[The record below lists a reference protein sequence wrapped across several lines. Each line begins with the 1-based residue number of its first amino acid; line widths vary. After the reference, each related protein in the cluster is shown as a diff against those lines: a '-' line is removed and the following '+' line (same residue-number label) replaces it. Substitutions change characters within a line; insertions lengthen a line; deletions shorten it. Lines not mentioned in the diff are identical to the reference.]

1 MIISKISGGLG
12 NQMFQYAAGH
22 SVASK
27 LKTEHCLDIRA
38 YETDRV
44 RSFGLDRLN
53 ISASIA
59 PQEILPPAKHQSLLR
74 YAIWKSLRLKPK
86 LLKEHK
92 FNFDAIERNFKGAS
106 YLSGHWFSEEYFQN
120 FAAELREE
128 FRLTGE
134 FSDYGSNILRAIKKS
149 TAISIHIRRGDYVD
163 SDYWRSKL
171 GTCSIGYY
179 HKGLEYIRS
188 KIDVEFG
195 IFVFSDDI
203 DWASDNFKTGE
214 KTTFVSNSE
223 STGPHEDLM
232 LMASCK
238 HHIIANSTFSWW
250 GAWLDAR
257 FDKIVICPYPFYDDK
272 SARCITP
279 ASWKALPRS
288 A

>member
-27 LKTEHCLDIRA
+27 LKAKHCLDIRS

-44 RSFGLDRLN
+44 RSFELDKFN
-53 ISASIA
+53 ISARIA
-59 PQEILPPAKHQSLLR
+59 PKEILPPAKHESLFR
-74 YAIWKSLRLKPK
+74 YALWKSLRLKPK
-86 LLKEHK
+86 LFKEHK
-92 FNFDAIERNFKGAS
+92 FSFDDIERRFEGAS
-106 YLSGHWFSEEYFQN
+106 YLSGHWFSEGYFQN
-120 FAAELREE
+120 FASEVRGE
-128 FRLTGE
+128 FRLAGE
-134 FSDYGSNILRAIKKS
+134 FSNYGSNVLRAIKSS
-149 TAISIHIRRGDYVD
+149 TAISIHIRRGDYID
-163 SDYWRSKL
+163 SEYWKGKL
-171 GTCSIGYY
+171 GTCSISYY

-188 KIDVEFG
+188 KIGVEFSTF
-195 IFVFSDDI
+195 IFSDDI
-203 DWASDNFKTGE
+203 DWASDNLKVDE
-214 KTTFVSNSE
+214 KAFFVLNSE

-250 GAWLDAR
+250 GAWLNAR
-257 FDKIVICPYPFYDDK
+257 SDKIVVCPDPFYDDK

-288 A
+288 M

>member
-22 SVASK
+22 SIASK
-27 LKTEHCLDIRA
+27 LKTKHCLDIRS

-44 RSFGLDRLN
+44 RSFGLDKFN

-59 PQEILPPAKHQSLLR
+59 PQEILPPAKHVSLLR
-74 YAIWKSLRLKPK
+74 YALWKSMRLEPK
-86 LLKEHK
+86 LFKEHK
-92 FNFDAIERNFKGAS
+92 FDFDSIERNFKGTS

-128 FRLTGE
+128 FRLAGE
-134 FSDYGSNILRAIKKS
+134 FSDYGSTVLRAIRNS
-149 TAISIHIRRGDYVD
+149 TTISIHIRRGDYVD
-163 SDYWRSKL
+163 SDYWKSKL

-179 HKGLEYIRS
+179 HKGLDYVRQ
-188 KIDVEFG
+188 KIGVEFS
-195 IFVFSDDI
+195 IFIFSDDI
-203 DWASDNFKTGE
+203 DWARDNLKIGE
-214 KTTFVSNSE
+214 KAFFVSNSE
-223 STGPHEDLM
+223 STAPHEDLM

-250 GAWLDAR
+250 GAWLNAR
-257 FDKIVICPYPFYDDK
+257 LDKIVVCPDPFYGDK
-272 SARCITP
+272 TACCVTP
-279 ASWKALPRS
+279 ASWKTMPRL

>member
-27 LKTEHCLDIRA
+27 VKTKHCLDIRS
-38 YETDRV
+38 YQTDQT
-44 RSFGLDRLN
+44 RSFGLDKFN
-53 ISASIA
+53 ISATIA
-59 PQEILPPAKHQSLLR
+59 PQEILPPAKQDSLFR
-74 YAIWKSLRLKPK
+74 YALWKSMRLEPK
-86 LLKEHK
+86 LYKEHK
-92 FNFDAIERNFKGAS
+92 FNINSIERSLKGTS

-128 FRLTGE
+128 FRLAGE
-134 FSDYGSNILRAIKKS
+134 LSDYGLNVLRAIRNS

-163 SDYWRSKL
+163 SDYWKNKL

-179 HKGLEYIRS
+179 HSGLNYIRS
-188 KIDVEFG
+188 KIGIEFG
-195 IFVFSDDI
+195 VFIFSDDI
-203 DWASDNFKTGE
+203 DWASDNFKTSE
-214 KTTFVSNSE
+214 KTFFVSNSE
-223 STGPHEDLM
+223 STEPHEDLI

-250 GAWLDAR
+250 GAWLNAR
-257 FDKIVICPYPFYDDK
+257 LDKIVICPYPFYDDK
-272 SARCITP
+272 STRCITP
-279 ASWKALPRS
+279 ASWKTLPRL